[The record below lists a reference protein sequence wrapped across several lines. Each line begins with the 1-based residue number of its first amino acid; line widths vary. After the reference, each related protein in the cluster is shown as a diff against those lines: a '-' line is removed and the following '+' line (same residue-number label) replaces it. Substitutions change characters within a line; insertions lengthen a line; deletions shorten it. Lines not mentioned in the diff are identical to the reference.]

1 MTSLRTLQLH
11 LGGSYQSSVTSAINN
26 LYVAAPGGCVPSLP
40 ATCSVTA
47 EPFPTWRTNYR
58 EFGGFTVLEAS
69 ATLSLSDRLSVRLFA
84 DNITNSQ
91 GTTAWTGRYAPSL
104 FVASASG
111 PNNLVH
117 PSGANYMDY
126 VMRPRT
132 IGLGLRYRFE

>member
-1 MTSLRTLQLH
+1 M
-11 LGGSYQSSVTSAINN
+11 
-26 LYVAAPGGCVPSLP
+26 PSLP

-117 PSGANYMDY
+117 PSGQTTWTMSCA
-126 VMRPRT
+126 RGPSGWACATASSERR
-132 IGLGLRYRFE
+132 RYSTSQAGTPPDSSRDLSPSSPCA